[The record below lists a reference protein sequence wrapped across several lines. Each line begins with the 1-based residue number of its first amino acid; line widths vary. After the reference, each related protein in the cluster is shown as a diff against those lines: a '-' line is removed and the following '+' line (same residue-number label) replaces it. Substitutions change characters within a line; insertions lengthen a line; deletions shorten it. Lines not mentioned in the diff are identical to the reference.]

1 MPVLIHTGPQG
12 RKSLRVFPLRLLV
25 EGSAPKPLW
34 TQNFILWL
42 RGLRSTPVGTKRTS
56 PGCPVPANAFDQDQ
70 LTAGRGLFLF
80 QHPVLPPFSAL
91 DLHLPLPLKAS
102 AFPHG
107 NAGTR
112 HRSFSFLNIKLNI
125 KGTGRLLYYQIIS
138 MCRYAQSCAFI
149 SVIELPRIPTYC
161 PKNWVKTALVWSN
174 DVKLYQP
181 V

>member
-1 MPVLIHTGPQG
+1 MVIPKLFWFGIILASNACVNTHRSAGKKIPPCFSSPLACWGQRPQA
-12 RKSLRVFPLRLLV
+12 PLNTEFHSV
-25 EGSAPKPLW
+25 AA
-34 TQNFILWL
+34 
-42 RGLRSTPVGTKRTS
+42 RS
-56 PGCPVPANAFDQDQ
+56 ANAFDQDQ

-125 KGTGRLLYYQIIS
+125 KGTRGLLYYQIIS